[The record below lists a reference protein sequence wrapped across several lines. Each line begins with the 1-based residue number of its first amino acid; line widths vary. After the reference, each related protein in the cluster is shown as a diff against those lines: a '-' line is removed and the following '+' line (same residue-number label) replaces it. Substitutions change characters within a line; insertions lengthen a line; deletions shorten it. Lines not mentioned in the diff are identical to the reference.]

1 MTDVR
6 FGAGSRTHVGQR
18 RRSEKCQEAIIVRL
32 RDGRGSNGP
41 NRPLAAP
48 LALTPP
54 HNVTGLKGSRRS
66 RDSKTQDK
74 QDHENNKEGVEQS
87 SRNVSRYAIA
97 AAPPHSRPARR
108 IARQFPEFAFGY
120 PWRPDSFSPT
130 RREQEYFGASEPSPL
145 DGVLSLAQ
153 RGGIDRAATGGQTKI
168 ISEVLT

>member
-1 MTDVR
+1 V
-6 FGAGSRTHVGQR
+6 
-18 RRSEKCQEAIIVRL
+18 RSEKCQETIVRACMMEEVL
-32 RDGRGSNGP
+32 TEPIVPWRLHSLGRQP
-41 NRPLAAP
+41 ITLPEI
-48 LALTPP
+48 
-54 HNVTGLKGSRRS
+54 KGSPRS
-66 RDSKTQDK
+66 IDSKTQDK